1 MIVVTQVNTKNG
13 QKYDD
18 DTGMYFIINLSWNAS
33 SSVLPG
39 AATNEMLQLIQ

>member
-1 MIVVTQVNTKNG
+1 MIVVTQVNTNG

-18 DTGMYFIINLSWNAS
+18 DTCMYFIIPVINLSWNAS

-39 AATNEMLQLIQ
+39 AATN

>member
-1 MIVVTQVNTKNG
+1 MIVVTQVNNYG

-18 DTGMYFIINLSWNAS
+18 DTCMYFIINLSWNAS